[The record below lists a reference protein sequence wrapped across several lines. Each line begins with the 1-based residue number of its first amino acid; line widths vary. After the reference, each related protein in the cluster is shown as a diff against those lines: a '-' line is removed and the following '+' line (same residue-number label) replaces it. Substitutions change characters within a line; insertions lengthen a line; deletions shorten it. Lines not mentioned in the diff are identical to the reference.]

1 MPTLGSLAALAALAL
16 FSVESAATIRDD
28 FLYGHGDGGANLP
41 FRYFVPP
48 GYNSAQAYPVIL
60 FLHGS
65 GERGDD
71 NEAQLGNNANGAMA
85 LLGDDE
91 LALQPVFMIAPQC
104 PDDGWWSGATL
115 GSAID
120 LIDQVAADY
129 HIDPDRIYVT
139 GVSMGGMGAWS
150 AVAAQPGRFAA
161 AVPMSGG
168 GDSAAAASVAAVP
181 FWFFHAAD
189 DPTVDVNG
197 SDQLVTALRDAG
209 DNVIYTRYDT
219 GGHAIWPVA
228 YAHPLLF
235 AWLIAQQRGDTST
248 VAAPVL
254 RITSPSSADD
264 WSTTDATIDLGGSAD
279 HADNPIDAVNWDVIG
294 GDSGE
299 AGGSNRWRSTDIPL
313 ADGENLIR
321 VIATA
326 PTLHADYGGH
336 TTFNDNAWI
345 SRVADRIFAD
355 RFGA

>member
-16 FSVESAATIRDD
+16 FSVESAAVTRDD
-28 FLYGHGDGGANLP
+28 FLYGHGDDGANLP

-48 GYNSAQAYPVIL
+48 GYDSAQAYPLIL

-71 NEAQLGNNANGAMA
+71 NEAQLDNDANGAMA
-85 LLGDDE
+85 LLGDDD

-104 PDDGWWSGATL
+104 PADSWWSGATL
-115 GSAID
+115 DSAID
-120 LIDQVAADY
+120 LIDQVAANY

-139 GVSMGGMGAWS
+139 GVSMGGMGTWS

-161 AVPMSGG
+161 AVPMSGE
-168 GDSAAAASVAAVP
+168 GDSAAVTVVGTVP

-189 DPTVDVNG
+189 DPIVDVSG
-197 SDQLVTALRDAG
+197 SDDLVAALRDAG

-235 AWLIAQQRGDTST
+235 PWWVAQQRGDTDT

-254 RITSPSSADD
+254 RITSPSSADG
-264 WSTTDATIDLGGSAD
+264 WSTTGATIDLGGSAD
-279 HADNPIDAVNWDVIG
+279 HADHPIDAVSWDVAG
-294 GDSGE
+294 GDN
-299 AGGSNRWRSTDIPL
+299 GSADGSDRWRSDDIPL
-313 ADGENLIR
+313 DNGENLIR
-321 VIATA
+321 LIATA

-336 TTFNDNAWI
+336 TSFNDSVWVN
-345 SRVADRIFAD
+345 RVADRIFAD
-355 RFGA
+355 SFGA